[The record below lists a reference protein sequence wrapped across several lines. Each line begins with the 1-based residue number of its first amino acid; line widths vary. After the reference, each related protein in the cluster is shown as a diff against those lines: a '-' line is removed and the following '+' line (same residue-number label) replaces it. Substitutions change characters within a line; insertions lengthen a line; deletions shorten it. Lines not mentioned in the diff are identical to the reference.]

1 MPKILLAECKQ
12 EVSSFNPVVSHYGDF
27 SVLEGDDMLTFHRN
41 RRLETGG
48 AVSVL
53 GEHPD
58 VELVPT
64 YSARAR
70 TSAGTLGQGDF
81 ERIAAELLEA
91 VRAAPCVD
99 GAYIS
104 LHGDMAAELEG

>member
-27 SVLEGDDMLTFHRN
+27 SVLEGGDMLAFHRN

-48 AVSVL
+48 AVSVF

-70 TSAGTLGQGDF
+70 TSDTSGGMS
-81 ERIAAELLEA
+81 ERYPSRLSVPMGEL
-91 VRAAPCVD
+91 D
-99 GAYIS
+99 
-104 LHGDMAAELEG
+104 